1 MATPRPAS
9 RAAAPFATGI
19 PKLGPL
25 AELPGSW
32 VGTGFNLIARP
43 DFQNNNPFFLEING
57 TIENLD
63 FTRIGGDIPNRGSQQ
78 GDIGLHGVHYLQQVS
93 DCATHGQLHI
103 EPGLWLF
110 VPAKTDPNVPRA
122 SVVRH
127 ATIPHGDSLLAQST
141 FFDLDVGQPKIDPV
155 DSFPFT
161 DANIPDLNTPAQQIL
176 GPPYTDQY
184 QNRTLSPGCLPQ
196 GLDLNATVKDPTTVL
211 RAAIQGQ
218 TITKTTVIVISTAAV
233 KGSTGILNIPFIVR
247 NANALQMDAIF
258 WIETVQPTTGDP
270 FMQLQY
276 VQRVILDFP
285 AKPGEANIHW
295 PHISVATLVKQ

>member
-1 MATPRPAS
+1 MATIRPAS
-9 RAAAPFATGI
+9 RAAAPFQVGM
-19 PKLGPL
+19 PKLGHL

-57 TIENLD
+57 TIETLD
-63 FTRIGGDIPNRGSQQ
+63 FTRIGGAILNRGSQQ
-78 GDIGLHGVHYLQQVS
+78 GDIGLHGVHYLQQVT
-93 DCATHGQLHI
+93 DCETHGQLHI
-103 EPGLWLF
+103 EPGLWLL
-110 VPAKTDPNVPRA
+110 VPSTTDPNVPQPTI
-122 SVVRH
+122 VRL

-141 FFDLDVGQPKIDPV
+141 FLDTIAGPPQIDPV

-161 DANIPDLNTPAQQIL
+161 DATIPGLNTPAQQIL
-176 GPPYTDQY
+176 GPPYTDPY
-184 QNRTLSPGCLPQ
+184 QNRKLLACCLPQ
-196 GLDLNATVKDPTTVL
+196 GLDLNATVRNPALVL
-211 RAAIQGQ
+211 QAAIKGQ
-218 TITKTTVIVISTAAV
+218 NITETTVIVISTAV
-233 KGSTGILNIPFIVR
+233 DPKSTGILNIPFIVR
-247 NANALQMDAIF
+247 NANAVQMDAIF

-285 AKPGEANIHW
+285 AKPGEAFIHW